1 LRTAFYLPPAFSG
14 CKGLIGVNAMIY
26 IQIQDVL
33 KAKRKAWGRKITL
46 NEVSLSTGISRT
58 TLFRIMKN
66 EGYSTVTDHID
77 KLCAFFDCEVFELV
91 KYVPDR
97 LASQYSLAA

>member
-1 LRTAFYLPPAFSG
+1 
-14 CKGLIGVNAMIY
+14 MIY

-66 EGYSTVTDHID
+66 KGYSTVTDQLD
-77 KLCAFFDCEVFELV
+77 KLCTFFECDIHELV
-91 KYVPDR
+91 KFVPD
-97 LASQYSLAA
+97 SQLNAQAMAA

>member
-1 LRTAFYLPPAFSG
+1 
-14 CKGLIGVNAMIY
+14 MIY

-33 KAKRKAWGRKITL
+33 KAKRKAWGHKITL
-46 NEVSLSTGISRT
+46 NEVSISTGISRT

-77 KLCAFFDCEVFELV
+77 KLCEFFDCEVFELV
-91 KYVPDR
+91 KYAPGTQGT
-97 LASQYSLAA
+97 QYSLAA

>member
-1 LRTAFYLPPAFSG
+1 
-14 CKGLIGVNAMIY
+14 MIY

-66 EGYSTVTDHID
+66 EGYSTVTDHIN
-77 KLCAFFDCEVFELV
+77 KLCEFFGCEVFELV
-91 KYVPDR
+91 KYVPD
-97 LASQYSLAA
+97 SQTTEYILAA

>member
-1 LRTAFYLPPAFSG
+1 
-14 CKGLIGVNAMIY
+14 MIY

-46 NEVSLSTGISRT
+46 NEVSVATGISRT

-66 EGYSTVTDHID
+66 EGYSTVTDQLD
-77 KLCAFFDCEVFELV
+77 KLCTFFECEINELV
-91 KYVPDR
+91 KFVPD
-97 LASQYSLAA
+97 SQLNSDAIAA